1 MRIYEQIRKLRLN
14 KENEIH
20 LKYMLKTKP
29 LVLKNKVYKH
39 FFYVNVRQEKQ
50 GFCFYHF
57 IIL

>member
-39 FFYVNVRQEKQ
+39 LR
-50 GFCFYHF
+50 
-57 IIL
+57 

>member
-1 MRIYEQIRKLRLN
+1 MKY
-14 KENEIH
+14 